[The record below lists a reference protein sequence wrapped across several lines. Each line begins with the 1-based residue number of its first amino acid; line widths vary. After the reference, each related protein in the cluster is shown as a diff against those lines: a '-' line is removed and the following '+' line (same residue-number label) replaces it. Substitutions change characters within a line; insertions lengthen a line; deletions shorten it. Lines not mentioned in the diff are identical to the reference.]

1 MHSKLFLSTCD
12 AFVQFAIFMQ
22 FSTVIKNFIGLTLGS
37 LLSHLLS
44 FVLLN
49 ATYRDKMEWVFKKK
63 SKNPILRYLLANFL
77 RPIFGDNWPYQLA
90 NK

>member
-1 MHSKLFLSTCD
+1 MHKFHFNKTLPSVIYILHSKLFLSTCD

-63 SKNPILRYLLANFL
+63 
-77 RPIFGDNWPYQLA
+77 
-90 NK
+90 